1 MSMTLH
7 THTYVEINVNIPL
20 EIDLIKQKFKAWDNL
35 SLKRDNVGLK
45 RFPADLVPETSC
57 KSPEKIFT

>member
-1 MSMTLH
+1 MTLH
-7 THTYVEINVNIPL
+7 AHTYVEINVYIPL

-45 RFPADLVPETSC
+45 LFPADLAPELAVKES
-57 KSPEKIFT
+57 